1 MAEPVKQ
8 EEPISPLAPADAKQ
22 RPVST
27 DSGAIS
33 HTASEEA
40 MNRLSLQ
47 EYDILPPSGLQQR
60 GLLLFP
66 EDVEGDDGLHNPE
79 TKSTKQPRN
88 CSRFSRRVMINVGV
102 LTIILVGLIVFFLV
116 YYIT

>member
-1 MAEPVKQ
+1 
-8 EEPISPLAPADAKQ
+8 
-22 RPVST
+22 
-27 DSGAIS
+27 
-33 HTASEEA
+33 
-40 MNRLSLQ
+40 MNRMSLQ
-47 EYDILPPSGLQQR
+47 EYDILPPSDGMQPG

-79 TKSTKQPRN
+79 AKSTKQPRN

-102 LTIILVGLIVFFLV
+102 LALILVGLIVFFIV